1 MAAADERVEINLGDS
16 ILVLE
21 GNVIELFHKPSMIN
35 RRWHV
40 CHISVDAKPSRR
52 DDVLKYTSAPA
63 ERRDDGA
70 LAVRR
75 PAVGPAAGS
84 RLLRRGDAPTGRL
97 DRVGVRLLTN
107 GHHSARA

>member
-1 MAAADERVEINLGDS
+1 MAAADDRVEINLGDS

-52 DDVLKYTSAPA
+52 DDVLKYTLGTRLSDVMMAPLPFDVPLSAQPRVA
-63 ERRDDGA
+63 AFFEEAMRRRAASTA
-70 LAVRR
+70 LGYA
-75 PAVGPAAGS
+75 S
-84 RLLRRGDAPTGRL
+84 
-97 DRVGVRLLTN
+97 
-107 GHHSARA
+107 

>member
-40 CHISVDAKPSRR
+40 CH
-52 DDVLKYTSAPA
+52 
-63 ERRDDGA
+63 
-70 LAVRR
+70 
-75 PAVGPAAGS
+75 AVGPAARS